1 MFDEKSLFW
10 AFAHPLGFYLLA
22 VACEAIPNEDF
33 EVELALYVG
42 WQCGKDICWVDSFA
56 VDDLTL
62 GDGIEL
68 EELATQLAEC
78 PVLVEKAKRVLQE
91 KLK

>member
-1 MFDEKSLFW
+1 MFW

-33 EVELALYVG
+33 EVELSLYVG
-42 WQCGKDICWVDSFA
+42 WQCGKVIMWVDSFA

-62 GDGIEL
+62 DDADDL
-68 EELATQLAEC
+68 EKLATYIAEC